1 MRIGEVAARTGLTA
15 RAIRYYEEVGL
26 LPADPDRGKG
36 KHRHYDEADVDQL
49 QLIHSLCRL
58 LGTPL
63 DEVQRLVRP
72 ELAQVGSDRH
82 WEGIETL
89 VQRLSVVETALA
101 AVRGL
106 LEAVGARRAELL
118 ELEAALERRLAVIES
133 RPVIGVPRVRTEEGH
148 AGSAV
153 RDERGDPHRT
163 PALPPPQV
171 MGDTA
176 RVSHSDAVCEIAAR
190 WGIELPVERGIT

>member
-1 MRIGEVAARTGLTA
+1 MRIGEVATRTGLTA
-15 RAIRYYEEVGL
+15 RTIRYYEEVGL
-26 LPADPDRGKG
+26 LPLDPERGKG

-49 QLIHSLCRL
+49 QLIHSLSRL

-101 AVRGL
+101 AVKVL
-106 LEAVGARRAELL
+106 LEVVGARRAELL

-133 RPVIGVPRVRTEEGH
+133 RPVIGVRRNPSE
-148 AGSAV
+148 
-153 RDERGDPHRT
+153 
-163 PALPPPQV
+163 
-171 MGDTA
+171 
-176 RVSHSDAVCEIAAR
+176 
-190 WGIELPVERGIT
+190 

>member
-26 LPADPDRGKG
+26 LPLDPDRGKG

-72 ELAQVGSDRH
+72 ELAQVGSERH

-106 LEAVGARRAELL
+106 LEVVGARRAELL

-133 RPVIGVPRVRTEEGH
+133 RPVIGVPRNRTEEGH
-148 AGSAV
+148 AGFAV
-153 RDERGDPHRT
+153 RDEQGDPHRT
-163 PALPPPQV
+163 PTLPTPQV

-190 WGIELPVERGIT
+190 WGIELPVEKGTA

>member
-26 LPADPDRGKG
+26 LPRDPDRGKG

-82 WEGIETL
+82 WESIETL
-89 VQRLSVVETALA
+89 VQRLTVVETALA
-101 AVRGL
+101 AVQGL
-106 LEAVGARRAELL
+106 LEVVGARRSELL
-118 ELEAALERRLAVIES
+118 ELEAALERRLAVIET
-133 RPVIGVPRVRTEEGH
+133 RPVIGVPRDRTEEGL
-148 AGSAV
+148 AGFPV
-153 RDERGDPHRT
+153 RDERRDPHRT
-163 PALPPPQV
+163 PTLPTPEV
-171 MGDTA
+171 MGDAA
-176 RVSHSDAVCEIAAR
+176 RVSYGDAVGEIAAR
-190 WGIELPVERGIT
+190 WGIELPVKRGIA

>member
-1 MRIGEVAARTGLTA
+1 MSAPATTRASTTMRIGEVATRTGLTA
-15 RAIRYYEEVGL
+15 RTIRYYEEVGL
-26 LPADPDRGKG
+26 LPLDPERGKG
-36 KHRHYDEADVDQL
+36 KHRLYDEADVDQL

-101 AVRGL
+101 AVKVL
-106 LEAVGARRAELL
+106 LEVVGARRAELL

-133 RPVIGVPRVRTEEGH
+133 RPVIGVRRNPSE
-148 AGSAV
+148 
-153 RDERGDPHRT
+153 
-163 PALPPPQV
+163 
-171 MGDTA
+171 
-176 RVSHSDAVCEIAAR
+176 
-190 WGIELPVERGIT
+190 